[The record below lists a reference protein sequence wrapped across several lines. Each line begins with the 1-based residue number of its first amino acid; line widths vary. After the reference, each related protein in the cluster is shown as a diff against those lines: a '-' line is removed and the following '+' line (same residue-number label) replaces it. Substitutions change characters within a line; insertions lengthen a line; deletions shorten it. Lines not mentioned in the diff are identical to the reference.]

1 MIIMIVPPPIQR
13 KFDFSEIY
21 INRVGTVVK
30 DTLSNFC
37 DENNFATSYRFKKIE
52 SIAEK
57 IESGRFKNWS
67 DIDDIFAFAIIIP
80 NLNYEIQAI
89 DFLERAFL
97 KVELKRRG
105 SRLKD
110 PRLFRFDSTR
120 FIGKLRPRE
129 GEILNPNIYMISF
142 EIQIR
147 TAFEHAWTVA
157 THDLI
162 YKNNE
167 IDWRRLRLASQ
178 LKASAEQMDMLAISF
193 DQESE
198 YVTECHWPEVH
209 AKKNIIN
216 QFNLAVKE
224 GTIRNELVPRDWT
237 RFSDNIFK
245 LITSTDESK
254 KLNANEKLKYVN
266 KCLVVLYD
274 ELKKLGP
281 NKIPLSISLYQLT
294 LGILCEQELVKPP
307 LNDYFPIIT
316 DDLIEFYPAVSA
328 FKQRFDIK

>member
-1 MIIMIVPPPIQR
+1 MVTMIVPSPIQR
-13 KFDFSEIY
+13 KFDYNEVY
-21 INRVGTVVK
+21 INHVGTVVR
-30 DTLSNFC
+30 DTVSNFC
-37 DENNFATSYRFKKIE
+37 DINNFAASYRFKKVE

-67 DIDDIFAFAIIIP
+67 DIDDIFACAIIIP
-80 NLNYEIQAI
+80 NLNYETQVIT
-89 DFLERAFL
+89 FLERAFL

-129 GEILNPNIYMISF
+129 GETLDPNIYNISF

-162 YKNNE
+162 YKNNN
-167 IDWRRLRLASQ
+167 IDWKRLRLASQ

-198 YVTECHWPEVH
+198 YVTECQWPEVH
-209 AKKNIIN
+209 AKKNIIS

-224 GTIRNELVPRDWT
+224 GTIRSELVPRDWT
-237 RFSDNIFK
+237 RFSDNIYK

-254 KLNANEKLKYVN
+254 KLNPNEKLKYGT
-266 KCLVVLYD
+266 CLAGQL
-274 ELKKLGP
+274 LG
-281 NKIPLSISLYQLT
+281 
-294 LGILCEQELVKPP
+294 
-307 LNDYFPIIT
+307 
-316 DDLIEFYPAVSA
+316 
-328 FKQRFDIK
+328 